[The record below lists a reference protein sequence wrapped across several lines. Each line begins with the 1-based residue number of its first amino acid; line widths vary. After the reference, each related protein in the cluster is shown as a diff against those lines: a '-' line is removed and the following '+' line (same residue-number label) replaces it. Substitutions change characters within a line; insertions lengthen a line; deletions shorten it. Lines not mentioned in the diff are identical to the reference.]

1 MTVQSLA
8 RIIRAIRAIPSR
20 HAVSAIVWLA
30 VCALAQPALSQSISS
45 KRTETRQGV
54 VGVQLEKNAEWAAPL
69 CPGGNIHY
77 TVRITNVGDLAGT
90 AEIVD
95 PIPAN
100 TTYVPDS
107 TGGGAFYDSG
117 GDRILWEG
125 FLAPGQSQSIGFSVT
140 VDTRFPVA
148 AIFNDATGRVIAGE
162 TVAETQ
168 VQVETPLECPPLD
181 LDVDKTAHF
190 AQPLQCPGGNV
201 FFEIRITNRTERGT
215 TLDAVLED
223 PIPAGTTFEGS
234 LTGGAVYEPGAD
246 RVTWEGALG
255 PGDTHTVGF
264 SVTVDGTAGPGDT
277 ITNVATVTVSD
288 PQVGDSHE
296 EQATETVSCGTPQ
309 APLEL
314 EVDKVAHFAE
324 PLRCP
329 GGTVF
334 FQVRFTNRSDRET
347 PLTARLE
354 DPIPDGMTFL
364 GDLSDGATHD
374 PFTDRVTWTGMLGP
388 GDTQTVGFSATVDA
402 PAGPGE
408 TFTNTATVT
417 LSDLEGGGSVQ
428 EEATATVSCPGDS
441 GGTIPTEIIKLQLK
455 GDPVCP
461 GSRIDYGIL
470 LTNPDDERTLD
481 ASIEDLI
488 PANTG
493 FIPDSITGGASY
505 DEAERK
511 IVWDGELE
519 PGGSKLVGFGVEI
532 DAGVPDG
539 TVIGN
544 SAEGELRDPETGDT
558 GRAEDETEVTVDC
571 DPDDDPL
578 QIGLDKTS
586 FPDVPL
592 CPGATIDYEIVL
604 TNPQENGRP
613 LTGLIFDL
621 VPLDTSYVAGSL
633 SSNGGLGLHL
643 KRGERIYWFGILGPG
658 ESVTLEYTVEVDDNP
673 LPGWPIF
680 NEVFASLAD
689 LQGEDSVW
697 DRDIVFDD
705 LDDCDGGGC
714 PLEVTG
720 FAEDSIGNGSQPYP
734 VSNARVWLFDV
745 GDDPLPIGPL
755 SERTRTPLGETRT
768 GDTFE
773 TDLRDEEFPFPERAD
788 YEFDLSPLAVS
799 RCPPRTVVTSLLWDA
814 EDRFAVAP
822 RNPLD
827 GRYVPAY
834 LARCIS
840 DEPDEVMPAG
850 PCFEWRLDGTSYVP
864 WDPVADERAQVRFS
878 YGSSPTNRES
888 TEVIHDPATANPRLS
903 ESWDL
908 GAGTPPDF
916 FFQDAAHV
924 HFFSYKA
931 MEYLTGLAGQVR
943 EALADLAEAEG
954 TEPEDLP
961 LAPALITP
969 HDRDCPSGCTWSAP
983 QLADDP
989 LEPLPGRLPLTFG
1002 GLRDG
1007 GAAVNGSAL
1016 VSFGPE
1022 LSSSR
1027 PAGGPDPETGD
1038 TPDNREWHELGHYW
1052 MLQLYDGD
1060 WPGGYRNHATDCR
1073 EVPPSLPPVPPRFG
1087 DGHHCGYANQSTTDS
1102 FIEGSAEATSM
1113 LIAEHYDDPRPF
1125 LYRLRGND
1133 QNLEVDHRVWG
1144 PAVPVQE
1151 GGELTGLELLDPR
1164 AEDFAVAG
1172 LLWDLA
1178 DAGPSIEP
1186 KAPGVASDTLRT
1198 EDRSEQPVPELFAH
1212 IRNDLPQTLADL
1224 FATLSSAFPADGDAD
1239 GLTDTEEIFVAH
1251 GAFGDDERDL
1261 RHDPGEI
1268 PGETGSADL
1277 PVRPVRLAREPLPNG
1292 FVDLGF
1298 TVDGFPFAPFGF
1310 PLELRYELDPPFDHY
1325 DYETT
1330 VRSRGRLHL
1339 HMPPP
1344 LYPCRV
1350 TITAHGKDDFADR
1363 RSEPLVI
1370 SCAEYWGAVAS
1381 GASSMGEHTFELEE
1395 DVAPDPPPG
1404 PWLTSAEL
1412 PGFEAKV
1419 RITPPGSEPIDGAAE
1434 PDCIVETLCV
1444 SGALAGRPEIFAKV
1458 IGPRPN
1464 GKLWTQI
1471 ARFTP
1476 SRVEV
1481 WLRQIATQTV
1491 RYYDLARV
1499 SRTSDDVSGLQ
1510 DREAFDP
1517 AGAPSTVPRGVV
1529 LPGAAVEPF
1538 DPVLDQ
1544 ARLLAQPL
1552 EPGEPEPPENLEWL
1566 ADGAL
1571 PGFRFKARITAAGGQ
1586 VIDGRRVERC
1596 IPETLCIQG
1605 ALAGRPE
1612 VFAKIIGPRPN
1623 GFLWVQ
1629 AARFTPS
1636 RVELWVERTATGT
1649 VRYYRLDPVPR
1660 GSEDV
1665 SGLQDREAFAP

>member
-1 MTVQSLA
+1 MTVQSLV
-8 RIIRAIRAIPSR
+8 RIIRAIRPHLAT
-20 HAVSAIVWLA
+20 HAIVWLA

-54 VGVQLEKNAEWAAPL
+54 VDVQLEKNAEWAAPL

-77 TVRITNVGDLAGT
+77 TVRITNIGDLAGT

-100 TTYVPDS
+100 TTYVPGS
-107 TGGGAFYDSG
+107 AGGGAFYDSG

-148 AIFNDATGRVIAGE
+148 AIFNEATGRVISGE

-168 VQVETPLECPPLD
+168 ALVETPVDCPPLD

-201 FFEIRITNRTERGT
+201 FFEIRITNLTERGT

-223 PIPAGTTFEGS
+223 PLPDGTTFEGS

-246 RVTWEGALG
+246 RVTWEGTLG
-255 PGDTHTVGF
+255 PGQTHTVGF
-264 SVTVDGTAGPGDT
+264 SVTADGTTGPGDT
-277 ITNVATVTVSD
+277 IPNTATVTVTD
-288 PQVGDSHE
+288 PQVGDSHQ
-296 EQATETVSCGTPQ
+296 EQATATASCGTPQ

-314 EVDKVAHFAE
+314 EVDKIAHFVE

-334 FQVRFTNRSDRET
+334 FQVRFTNRSDRAA
-347 PLTARLE
+347 PLTAVME
-354 DPIPDGMTFL
+354 DPIPDGMSFL
-364 GDLSDGATHD
+364 GDLSEGATHD
-374 PFTDRVTWTGMLGP
+374 PFTDRVTWTGQLGP

-402 PAGPGE
+402 PAAPGE
-408 TFTNTATVT
+408 AFTNTATVT
-417 LSDLEGGGSVQ
+417 LSDLEGGGSVR
-428 EEATATVSCPGDS
+428 EEATATVSCPQDS
-441 GGTIPTEIIKLQLK
+441 AGTIPTEIVKLQLAS
-455 GDPVCP
+455 DPVCP
-461 GSRIDYGIL
+461 GSRIDYAIL
-470 LTNPDDERTLD
+470 LTNPDDERTLS
-481 ASIEDLI
+481 ASIEDAI
-488 PANTG
+488 PANTD
-493 FIPDSITGGASY
+493 FIRESITGGASF
-505 DEAERK
+505 DEGERK
-511 IVWDGELE
+511 IVWSGKLE
-519 PGGSKLVGFGVEI
+519 PGGSKLIGFGVEI

-539 TVIGN
+539 TVISN
-544 SAEGELRDPETGDT
+544 TAEGELEDVELGET
-558 GRAEDETEVTVDC
+558 GRATDETEVTVDC
-571 DPDDDPL
+571 DPDDEPL
-578 QIGLDKTS
+578 QIDLHKTS
-586 FPDVPL
+586 FPDIPL

-613 LTGLIFDL
+613 LVGLIFDL
-621 VPLDTSYVAGSL
+621 VPLNTSYMKGSL
-633 SSNGGLGLHL
+633 SSSGGLGFHL
-643 KRGERIYWFGILGPG
+643 RRGDRIYWFGILGPG
-658 ESVTLEYTVEVDDNP
+658 ESVTLEYTVEVDDP
-673 LPGWPIF
+673 LPPGWPIY
-680 NEVFASLAD
+680 NEVYASLGD
-689 LQGEDSVW
+689 LDAGEPVW
-697 DRDIVFDD
+697 DRDDVLDFV
-705 LDDCDGGGC
+705 DDCDGGGC
-714 PLEVTG
+714 PLEVAG
-720 FAEDSIGNGSQPYP
+720 FVEDSIGNGSQRYP

-755 SERTRTPLGETRT
+755 SERTRTPLRETRT
-768 GDTFE
+768 ARTFE
-773 TDLRDEEFPFPERAD
+773 TDLRDEEFPFPQRAG
-788 YEFDLSPLAVS
+788 YEFDLSTLAVS

-834 LARCIS
+834 LARCVS

-850 PCFEWRLDGTSYVP
+850 PCFEWRLDGSSYVP
-864 WDPVADERAQVRFS
+864 WDPVADARAEVRFS
-878 YGSSPTNRES
+878 YGSSPSNRES

-908 GAGTPPDF
+908 GTGTPPDF

-931 MEYLTGLAGQVR
+931 MEFLTGLAGQVR
-943 EALADLAEAEG
+943 EALADIAEAEG
-954 TEPEDLP
+954 TEPENLP
-961 LAPALITP
+961 LAPALVTP

-983 QLADDP
+983 QLGDDP

-1007 GAAVNGSAL
+1007 GGGAVNASAL

-1027 PAGGPDPETGD
+1027 PAGGVDPDTGD

-1060 WPGGYRNHATDCR
+1060 WPGSHRNGTADCR
-1073 EVPPSLPPVPPRFG
+1073 EAPPALPPVPPRFG
-1087 DGHHCGYANQSTTDS
+1087 DGNHCGYANQSTTDS
-1102 FIEGSAEATSM
+1102 YIEGFAEATSM
-1113 LIAEHYDDPRPF
+1113 LIAESYDDPRPH
-1125 LYRLRGND
+1125 LYHLRGND
-1133 QNLEVDHRVWG
+1133 VNLEVDRQVWG
-1144 PAVPVQE
+1144 PYRATLE
-1151 GGELTGLELLDPR
+1151 GGEATALDLLDPR
-1164 AEDFAVAG
+1164 DEDFAVAG
-1172 LLWDLA
+1172 ILWDVLDGGTA
-1178 DAGPSIEP
+1178 EAR
-1186 KAPGVASDTLRT
+1186 ARGVASDAVGT
-1198 EDRSEQPVPELFAH
+1198 EDRSERDPADLFAH
-1212 IRNDLPQTLADL
+1212 IRDRRPGDLSDL
-1224 FATLSSAFPADGDAD
+1224 HGALSAAFLGDDDGDGYSD
-1239 GLTDTEEIFVAH
+1239 VDEIFIAH
-1251 GAFGDDERDL
+1251 GAFGDAERDL
-1261 RHDPGEI
+1261 RHDDGEVL
-1268 PGETGSADL
+1268 GDTGSSVLPAR
-1277 PVRPVRLAREPLPNG
+1277 PVRPSREPLPNG
-1292 FVDLGF
+1292 YIDLGF
-1298 TVDGFPFAPFGF
+1298 EVDGFPFAPFGF
-1310 PLELRYELDPPFDHY
+1310 PLELEYRFESPFDHY

-1330 VRSRGRLHL
+1330 VRSRPRLYL

-1350 TITAHGKDDFADR
+1350 RITAHGKDAFADR
-1363 RSEPLVI
+1363 RSAPLVI
-1370 SCAEYWGAVAS
+1370 SCAEFWSAVES
-1381 GASSMGEHTFELEE
+1381 GAPSLGEHTFELEE

-1419 RITPPGSEPIDGAAE
+1419 RITPPGGEPIEGAAE
-1434 PDCIVETLCV
+1434 PECIVETLCV

-1476 SRVEV
+1476 SKVEV

-1491 RYYDLARV
+1491 RYYDLERV
-1499 SRTSDDVSGLQ
+1499 GRTSDDVSGLQ

-1517 AGAPSTVPRGVV
+1517 AGGASSAPREAV

-1538 DPVLDQ
+1538 APVRVL
-1544 ARLLAQPL
+1544 ARPL
-1552 EPGEPEPPENLEWL
+1552 EPGEPEPPEDLEWL
-1566 ADGAL
+1566 SDGAL
-1571 PGFRFKARITAAGGQ
+1571 PGYRLKARITPAGGPAIGGQ
-1586 VIDGRRVERC
+1586 RVERC
-1596 IPETLCIQG
+1596 IAETLCIQG

-1612 VFAKIIGPRPN
+1612 VFTKIIGPRPN